1 MSAESPASRPFP
13 DFPGRLTALGA
24 YARIGRAYL
33 RWARFL
39 LTLALIVFI
48 PVGLVHSIA
57 LEADIGSFD
66 LGGIVVLLGL
76 AAALVTLVVTGL
88 LGEVFYTGA
97 VAASLTRAHDGR
109 PPTLREIAGAI
120 AYGRLIAVDLIY
132 GAAVAIGAVL
142 LAVPGILAFV
152 WLALAAPVI
161 EIEDRGVRASLR
173 RSVQLVRGRFW
184 MVLAVLI
191 PIEVVG
197 EAVTRIA
204 TEFAHDL
211 LGDRSLLT
219 HWLADVI
226 SNLAVTPFYAVA
238 AVILTVGLI
247 HEKDGSG
254 PLLRHSPSPSPS
266 RA

>member
-1 MSAESPASRPFP
+1 MSAEKPSPQRLLSFQ
-13 DFPGRLTALGA
+13 GRLTVLGA
-24 YARIGRAYL
+24 YARIVHAYL

-39 LTLALIVFI
+39 LTLAVIVFI

-66 LGGIVVLLGL
+66 FGGIVVLLGL

-152 WLALAAPVI
+152 WLALAAPAV

-184 MVLAVLI
+184 LVLAVLV
-191 PIEVVG
+191 PIEIVG
-197 EAVTRIA
+197 EAVTSAA

-238 AVILTVGLI
+238 AVILTVALI

-254 PLLRHSPSPSPS
+254 PPLRVTPASSQ
-266 RA
+266 A